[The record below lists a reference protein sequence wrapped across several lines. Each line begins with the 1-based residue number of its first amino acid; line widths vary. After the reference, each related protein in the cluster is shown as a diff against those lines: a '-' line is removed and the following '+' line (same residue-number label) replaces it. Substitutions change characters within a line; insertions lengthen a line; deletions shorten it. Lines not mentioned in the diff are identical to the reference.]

1 MEIPVAH
8 LFHKFAQEG
17 RKLDTTD
24 EHIVSLEAQ
33 LAASEITY
41 PEPTDANDLDFWEQ
55 DGDSPRLRGIDR
67 RSGPGNSPKPAARRR
82 GRGRRLG
89 RPDGPH

>member
-24 EHIVSLEAQ
+24 EHITALEAQ

-41 PEPTDANDLDFWEQ
+41 PEPTDANGLDFWEQ
-55 DGDSPRLRGIDR
+55 TVIARAYEELTADPAPAIPPSPPPVEEEEDD
-67 RSGPGNSPKPAARRR
+67 A
-82 GRGRRLG
+82 
-89 RPDGPH
+89 